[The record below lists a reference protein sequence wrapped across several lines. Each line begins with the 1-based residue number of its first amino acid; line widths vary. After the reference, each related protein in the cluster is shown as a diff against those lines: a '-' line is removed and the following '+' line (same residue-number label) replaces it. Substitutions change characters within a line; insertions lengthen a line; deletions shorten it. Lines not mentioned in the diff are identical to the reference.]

1 MDGWLYVAGANAAM
15 NMFVIA
21 AVKVIVGSAVKRFE
35 KQTDALWSAVNEH
48 GHKGLD
54 GNNAKVTR

>member
-1 MDGWLYVAGANAAM
+1 MDGWTYIAGANAVTSA
-15 NMFVIA
+15 VIIV
-21 AVKVIVGSAVKRFE
+21 AVKMIVGSAVRRFE
-35 KQTDALWSAVNEH
+35 KQTDSLWKAVNEH

>member
-1 MDGWLYVAGANAAM
+1 MDGWAYIAGANAVM
-15 NMFVIA
+15 NGVVIA
-21 AVKVIVGSAVKRFE
+21 AVKIIVSSAAKRSE
-35 KQTDALWSAVNEH
+35 KQTDALWHAVNEH